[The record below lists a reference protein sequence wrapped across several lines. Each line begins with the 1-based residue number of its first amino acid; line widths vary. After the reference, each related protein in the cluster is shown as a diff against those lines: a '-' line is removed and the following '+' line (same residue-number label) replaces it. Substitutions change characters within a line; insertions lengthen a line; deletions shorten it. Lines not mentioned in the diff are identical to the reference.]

1 MRIIQVVGYKNAGKT
16 ALACELVRE
25 LTSQGL
31 RVGTLKHDAHD
42 FEPDIPG
49 KDTWQH
55 RQAGAHVTAI
65 TSPSRTA
72 WVQEQPSSLKQLV
85 AEMANHALDYLIIEG
100 FKSADYPKIVLIR
113 GEQDEELLS
122 LPNVIAAA
130 IREPNKSIESTA
142 KAQAIPLF
150 VQPDIDSLIPMIAF
164 VLSDFDLR
172 LPQK

>member
-100 FKSADYPKIVLIR
+100 FKSAAYPKIVLIR
-113 GEQDEELLS
+113 GEKDEELLS
-122 LPNVIAAA
+122 LQNVIAAV
-130 IREPNKSIESTA
+130 IREPNQAIESIA

-150 VQPDIDSLIPMIAF
+150 VHPDIDSLISMTAF
-164 VLSDFDLR
+164 VVSYFDFIPLD
-172 LPQK
+172 

>member
-1 MRIIQVVGYKNAGKT
+1 MRIIQVIGYKNAGKT
-16 ALACELVRE
+16 TLACALVRE
-25 LTSQGL
+25 LTSQGQ

-65 TSPSRTA
+65 SSPSRTA
-72 WVQEQPSSLKQLV
+72 WVQEQSTSLEQLV
-85 AEMANHALDYLIIEG
+85 DQMANLALDYLIIEG
-100 FKSADYPKIVLIR
+100 FKSAAYPKIILIR

-122 LPNVIAAA
+122 LLNVIAAA
-130 IREPNKSIESTA
+130 VREPNKSIESAA

-150 VQPDIDSLIPMIAF
+150 VHPDMDSFIPMTAF
-164 VLSDFDLR
+164 VLRRNWLV
-172 LPQK
+172 